1 MSGEWRVA
9 SGEEAAGTAL
19 ELTAPLTIALSKG
32 RILDQTLPLLAAA
45 GIAPLDDPE
54 TSRKLILETSN
65 PRVKLVII
73 RASDVPTY
81 CQYGAADLGVAGKD
95 VLLEHGGEGLYE
107 PLDLGIARCRLM
119 VAGLPDAPTRAP
131 ASGRMRVATKFVH
144 SAERHFA
151 AKGQQ
156 VEIIKLYGSMELA
169 PLVGLADLIVDLV
182 DSGNTLKANGL
193 VPLEHIAD
201 ISSRLVVNKAS
212 WKMKHAAVTALIA
225 ALRSAL
231 AASGTR
237 PS

>member
-1 MSGEWRVA
+1 MIGGA
-9 SGEEAAGTAL
+9 AAGAAL
-19 ELTAPLTIALSKG
+19 ELTSPLTIALSKG
-32 RILDQTLPLLAAA
+32 RILDETLPLLATA
-45 GIAPLDDPE
+45 GIAPLDDLKR
-54 TSRKLILETSN
+54 SRKLILETTN
-65 PRVKLVII
+65 PWVKLVII

-119 VAGLPDAPTRAP
+119 VAGLPEATIRAP
-131 ASGRMRVATKFVH
+131 ASGRLRVATKFVH

-169 PLVGLADLIVDLV
+169 PLVGLSDLIVDLV

-193 VPLEHIAD
+193 VPLEPIAE

-212 WKMKHAAVTALIA
+212 WKMKHAAVMVLIG
-225 ALRSAL
+225 ALRAAL
-231 AASGTR
+231 AAPGVRS
-237 PS
+237 S